1 MSRRIDREL
10 QALMRKMEPQ
20 VARAFIAA
28 IRDLTSNV
36 RFNDLI
42 AAIERNDLEAAI
54 RAIDMEPAVFARLT
68 GTIAESFSAGG
79 AIVAGGTAWRG
90 ATGGRV
96 VVRWDMA
103 NPRAEKYIREMNSK
117 ITGWF
122 TNEAREIIRDTMA
135 NGYALGRGPRQ
146 IGLELV
152 GRVTPN
158 GRQGGVVGLSAP
170 QAKYVQNMRKALEEN
185 PRSYFVVNEKTKE
198 WEMHF
203 TKADKRYNAMIKR
216 AAQSGEPLSRGQI
229 DKITQRY
236 SDRLLKLRGD
246 TIARTETAQAVE
258 AGRFEAFEQYQ
269 EKTGVPDEAIV
280 RRWDHAGGKTSRD
293 WHDAMNGM
301 EVIGLSQPFITP
313 RGAALMF
320 PCDTSLGA
328 GADEVVNCRCAQVI
342 RINYKAL
349 KDG

>member
-36 RFNDLI
+36 RFNDLV
-42 AAIERNDLEAAI
+42 AAIERNDIEAAI

-79 AIVAGGTAWRG
+79 AIVAGGTAWQG
-90 ATGGRV
+90 TTGGRV

-135 NGYALGRGPRQ
+135 DGYALGRGPRQ

-152 GRVTPN
+152 GRVTPT

-170 QAKYVQNMRKALEEN
+170 QAKYVQNMRRYIESGDIT
-185 PRSYFVVNEKTKE
+185 SYLNMTKR
-198 WEMHF
+198 
-203 TKADKRYNAMIKR
+203 DKRYDAMVKR
-216 AAQSGEPLSRGQI
+216 GDLSTAQI

-293 WHDAMNGM
+293 WHSVMNGM

-313 RGAALMF
+313 RGAELMF

-328 GADEVVNCRCAQVI
+328 GADEVVNCRCMQTI
-342 RINYKAL
+342 RINYKVL

>member
-1 MSRRIDREL
+1 
-10 QALMRKMEPQ
+10 MRKMEPQ

-36 RFNDLI
+36 RFNDLV
-42 AAIERNDLEAAI
+42 AAIERNDLESAI
-54 RAIDMEPAVFARLT
+54 RAIDMEPAVFARIT
-68 GTIAESFSAGG
+68 GTVAESFSAGG

-122 TNEAREIIRDTMA
+122 TSEAREIIRDTMA

-152 GRVTPN
+152 GRVTPT
-158 GRQGGVVGLSAP
+158 GRQGGIVGLSAP
-170 QAKYVQNMRKALEEN
+170 QAKYVQNMRRYIESGDIA
-185 PRSYFVVNEKTKE
+185 SYLNMTKR
-198 WEMHF
+198 
-203 TKADKRYNAMIKR
+203 DKRYDAMVKR
-216 AAQSGEPLSRGQI
+216 GDLSSTQI

-293 WHDAMNGM
+293 WHSDMNGM

-328 GADEVVNCRCAQVI
+328 GADEVVNCRCMQTI

>member
-36 RFNDLI
+36 RFNDLV

-122 TNEAREIIRDTMA
+122 TSEAREIIRDTMA
-135 NGYALGRGPRQ
+135 DGYALGRGPRQ

-152 GRVTPN
+152 GRVTAA

-170 QAKYVQNMRKALEEN
+170 QAKYVQNMRRYIESGDIA
-185 PRSYFVVNEKTKE
+185 SYLNMNKR
-198 WEMHF
+198 
-203 TKADKRYNAMIKR
+203 DKRYDAMVKR
-216 AAQSGEPLSRGQI
+216 GDLSSTKI

-301 EVIGLSQPFITP
+301 EVTGLSQPFITP

-328 GADEVVNCRCAQVI
+328 GADEVVNCRCMQTI
-342 RINYKAL
+342 RINYKVL